1 MKSVLFFAIV
11 CILGIILWTESKKV
25 LKMEPFQDVTP
36 KGASPTLNVPKTK
49 PDPATLYPGSPQP
62 FAPPTTALLAPPPGQ
77 TASVNSYVYE
87 DPALKKAD
95 PRRLQSVLQ
104 SLKGFL
110 ANEAP
115 GLQSLGDPSVTL
127 PLGVARADAQR
138 LEDEFNVLARNPGM
152 QSSMTMDDLD
162 KVEANL
168 GSLQR
173 KWRMS
178 ANSVGNS
185 VEGFQVP
192 TGTASPKSRMA
203 AEGFQTTPSAF
214 SPSGPMTAVGY
225 LQQWFGNPSANYFQ
239 AGLDSAS
246 GTGGA
251 GASGTPTVPMATL
264 QNLKDLIVAITRKIQ
279 QLNNSGSQDPDLLNR
294 VTRLEAV
301 KKGVQAIIDKIEI
314 SKTLTEAQ
322 IPIKKAEFTAF
333 MAALTGGT
341 ELPTL
346 TMDTGESDSGS
357 GSGGGPTQNI
367 QDLFSA
373 LGPDAAKNISFDW
386 DIKLRY
392 TGETERTLAEEAIK
406 AAAMSALPGSEGTVS
421 TYGPGDETVDK
432 TGYRGA
438 FDSIIKWLS
447 GKGSPDVVTG
457 ISDGSS
463 DSGSSASS
471 SGGVPTIKGTLPGS
485 KNGAPAT
492 LDWKQKSAE
501 ICDQIKKREMDPYEF
516 GCMKDTT
523 TVSENFSYRG
533 YAKMICA
540 RLGTNYDPSIPELC
554 GCPPPTWAG
563 WRQ

>member
-11 CILGIILWTESKKV
+11 CILAIIFWTESKKV
-25 LKMEPFQDVTP
+25 LKLEPFQDVTP
-36 KGASPTLNVPKTK
+36 KGASPALNVPKTK

-77 TASVNSYVYE
+77 AASVNSYVYD

-104 SLKGFL
+104 SVKGFM

-115 GLQSLGDPSVTL
+115 GLKSLGDPSVTL

-138 LEDEFNVLARNPGM
+138 LEDEFNVLVRNPGL

-168 GSLQR
+168 AYLQR

-178 ANSVGNS
+178 ANSI
-185 VEGFQVP
+185 EGFKVP
-192 TGTASPKSRMA
+192 IGTT
-203 AEGFQTTPSAF
+203 EGFQTTSSTF
-214 SPSGPMTAVGY
+214 SPSGSMTSVDY
-225 LQQWFGNPSANYFQ
+225 LKQWFGSSSANYFQ
-239 AGLDSAS
+239 DGLNAAAGG
-246 GTGGA
+246 GTTA
-251 GASGTPTVPMATL
+251 AGTPTVPLASL
-264 QNLKDLIVAITRKIQ
+264 QDLKDLIVAITKKIQ
-279 QLNNSGSQDPDLLNR
+279 QLTNSGSQDPDLLNR
-294 VTRLEAV
+294 VARLEDV
-301 KKGVQAIIDKIEI
+301 KKGVQTLIDRIEI
-314 SKTLTEAQ
+314 SKTLTVDK

-333 MAALTGGT
+333 MAALEGGT

-346 TMDTGESDSGS
+346 TTDVGTSGS
-357 GSGGGPTQNI
+357 AAAATAGGSAPPI

-373 LGPDAAKNISFDW
+373 LGPNAAKNISFDW

-392 TGETERTLAEEAIK
+392 TGDTERTLAEEAIK
-406 AAAMSALPGSEGTVS
+406 AAAKSVLPGTEGRVTS
-421 TYGPGDETVDK
+421 YGPGDETVVP
-432 TGYRGA
+432 GAYRGA
-438 FDSIIKWLS
+438 FASITDWLS
-447 GKGSPDVVTG
+447 GKGSPDVVAG
-457 ISDGSS
+457 VSDGG
-463 DSGSSASS
+463 SGGATSS
-471 SGGVPTIKGTLPGS
+471 SGVPTIKGTLAGS
-485 KNGAPAT
+485 HSGAPAT
-492 LDWKQKSAE
+492 LDWKKKSAE

-523 TVSENFSYRG
+523 VVSDNFSYRG

-554 GCPPPTWAG
+554 GCPPPTWVG